1 MRRLACLL
9 LFLSPAVAWASGGMA
24 EADRGTCVSA
34 ASAAHGPAPD
44 PLTAPPAH
52 SPAHRPAASGTTTGG
67 GDDSDLL
74 QPRGRM
80 PKWHSF
86 LPGMF
91 R

>member
-9 LFLSPAVAWASGGMA
+9 LFLSPAVAWASGGLA
-24 EADRGTCVSA
+24 EADRGACVA
-34 ASAAHGPAPD
+34 TASAAHGPAPEQVT
-44 PLTAPPAH
+44 PPPAH
-52 SPAHRPAASGTTTGG
+52 SPVHRAAGAASNGG
-67 GDDSDLL
+67 GDDSELL

>member
-9 LFLSPAVAWASGGMA
+9 LFLTPAVAWASGGVA
-24 EADRGTCVSA
+24 EADRGTCVA
-34 ASAAHGPAPD
+34 ASSAAHGPAPE
-44 PLTAPPAH
+44 PVVPAGAHPPV
-52 SPAHRPAASGTTTGG
+52 HRPAGAASNGG
-67 GDDSDLL
+67 GDDSELL

>member
-9 LFLSPAVAWASGGMA
+9 LFLTPALAWASGGVA
-24 EADRGTCVSA
+24 EADRGACVST

-52 SPAHRPAASGTTTGG
+52 SPAHRPAGAASGGG
-67 GDDSDLL
+67 EDSELL